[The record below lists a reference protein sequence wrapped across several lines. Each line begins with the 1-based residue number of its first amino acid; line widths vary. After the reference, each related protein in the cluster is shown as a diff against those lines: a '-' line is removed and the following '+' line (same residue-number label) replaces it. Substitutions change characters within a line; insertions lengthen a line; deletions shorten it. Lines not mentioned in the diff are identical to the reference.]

1 MSKTAINSKQRG
13 GVAPEL
19 VLLLLGAFLVRM
31 VLVAMT
37 DGYVY
42 DTNTFSAWA
51 GLLADGGLKNF
62 YTGGF
67 FADYPPGYMLV
78 LWLVGLATR
87 ALGLAALTPAALAV
101 QCLVPVL
108 CDLAI
113 ATVLYHIA
121 LPRFGTR
128 AALVAAAFAALNPA
142 LIYDVAVWKQVD
154 SVLTLCLLLLF
165 FALQNKHFFVAAV
178 WYGIALAVKPQ
189 ALLYGP
195 VFALAFLLPLITQPG
210 WRAKCKAVLRAAGA
224 AAVSVGVVL
233 LISLPFTGNQ
243 TPFVWLLEKYFSTT
257 SSYPYA
263 SLNAFNFITALGGN
277 WQPQAN
283 QFLFLSWQHWGT
295 VMLVLLT
302 IAVFVLG
309 FFAARSGR
317 LNLPLLAAFYG
328 IGVFLFA
335 HRMHERYLL
344 PAVVLLV
351 GAWALDGDRRRLFA
365 AAAFSAVLLVNMAMV
380 QHNVGGDEF
389 LQSTSSV
396 LTARGL
402 GFFAVATFC
411 FLTYWVLQSIRGQ
424 VPDSMMPK
432 PKAPPSDEPQKA
444 QHFKVPAAGA
454 ASVPPKA
461 QPFKASATA
470 TASVPPKAQPFKAS
484 AAASVSGPPKAQP
497 FKASA
502 AASVSGPPKAQPFKA
517 PRTPAKTAASLI
529 APPPRFSKR
538 DALALILL
546 TLFAACL
553 SLPYLGTTQVPQT
566 AFTTTGSVSFSIGYD
581 SPQQIASIWVYP
593 GLGNGSVQVADT
605 AGNVLAEQP
614 LTGGTCFAWQVTDAF
629 INEKALTITVTGGTV
644 NEIVFVDADHKALT
658 PTILPSGAAPLFDE
672 AATLPVRPSQLNSMY
687 FDEIY
692 HGRTGFET
700 LHGLPVYETTHPP
713 LGKDLIAVG
722 IALFGMN
729 PFGWRIMGTLFGIA
743 MVPVFYL
750 LARRL
755 FKRTWLAT
763 GVTALFAL
771 DFMRYTQSRIA
782 TIDVY
787 VVFFVLLGAYFMVW
801 FCQSFIPNGRHGA
814 LVPAALGGVAFGLG
828 CASKWTGV
836 YAGAGLALVYFAAL
850 LLRHKALASQ
860 PGTRLEKHE
869 TYRQDL
875 SFALLAGLGFYVVVP
890 LVVYLLS
897 YLPLVLAP
905 DNGFTIASILPAQQS
920 MYSYHSQLTSTHPF
934 ESKWYTW
941 PLLLRPVWY
950 YMGSRLPDGIVAS
963 IAVLGNPVVFW
974 GGAAAVVL
982 QLLRTLRGKAKPAV
996 WFVLAL
1002 WAAQYLP
1009 WALITR
1015 ATFLYHYFAA
1025 MPFALLALGLLLD
1038 SLAEHHPRAAKVTTV
1053 FLVVVAAALLAYFFP
1068 VLSGLPIPAAYATAL
1083 KWLPGW
1089 GFYIV

>member
-1 MSKTAINSKQRG
+1 MSKTGISSKQRG
-13 GVAPEL
+13 GIAPEL
-19 VLLLLGAFLVRM
+19 VLLLLCAFLVRM
-31 VLVAMT
+31 VLVAVT

-67 FADYPPGYMLV
+67 FADYPPGYLLV
-78 LWLVGLATR
+78 LWLVGLTTR
-87 ALGLAALTPAALAV
+87 TLGLAALTPAALVV
-101 QCLVPVL
+101 QCFVPVL

-121 LPRFGTR
+121 LPRFGAR

-142 LIYDVAVWKQVD
+142 LIYDTSVWKQVD
-154 SVLTLCLLLLF
+154 SVLALCLLLAF
-165 FALQNKHFFVAAV
+165 WALQNSRFFVAAV

-195 VFALAFLLPLITQPG
+195 VFALAFLLPLVTQPG
-210 WRAKCKAVLRAAGA
+210 WRAKGKAALQAAGA
-224 AAVSVGVVL
+224 ALTSVGVVL
-233 LISLPFTGNQ
+233 LISLPFTGSQ
-243 TPFVWLLEKYFSTT
+243 TPFVWLLEKYFSTAA
-257 SSYPYA
+257 SYPYA

-277 WQPQAN
+277 WQPQTN
-283 QFLFLSWQHWGT
+283 LFLFLSWQHWGT
-295 VMLVLLT
+295 VMLALLT
-302 IAVFVLG
+302 VAVFVLG
-309 FFAARSGR
+309 FLAARAGK

-344 PAVVLLV
+344 PAIVLLV
-351 GAWALDGDRRRLFA
+351 GAWALDGDRRQLFTVA
-365 AAAFSAVLLVNMAMV
+365 ALSAVLLVNMAMV
-380 QHNVGGDEF
+380 QYNVGHDEF
-389 LQSTSSV
+389 LQTATSV
-396 LTARGL
+396 LIARSL

-411 FLTYWVLQSIRGQ
+411 YLTYLIWQSVRGR
-424 VPDSMMPK
+424 VPAAALPK
-432 PKAPPSDEPQKA
+432 PKAPPSDAPQTA
-444 QHFKVPAAGA
+444 RHFKAPAAG
-454 ASVPPKA
+454 
-461 QPFKASATA
+461 
-470 TASVPPKAQPFKAS
+470 TASGPAKAPPFKAS
-484 AAASVSGPPKAQP
+484 AAVTAPAAVSVPAKP
-497 FKASA
+497 
-502 AASVSGPPKAQPFKA
+502 QPFKA
-517 PRTPAKTAASLI
+517 PRAPAKTVASLI

-553 SLPYLGTTQVPQT
+553 SLPYLGTTKAPQT
-566 AFTTTGSVSFSIGYD
+566 SFTAAGPVSFSIGYD
-581 SPQQIASIWVYP
+581 SQQKIASIWVYP

-614 LTGGTCFAWQVTDAF
+614 LTGGTCFAWQVTDVF
-629 INEKALTITVTGGTV
+629 INEKALIVTVTGGTV
-644 NEIVFVDADHKALT
+644 NEIVFVNADHKALT
-658 PTILPSGAAPLFDE
+658 PTVLPSGAAALFDE
-672 AATLPVRPSQLNSMY
+672 AGMLPAQPSQLNSMY

-755 FKRTWLAT
+755 FKRTWLAA

-836 YAGAGLALVYFAAL
+836 YAGAGLAVVYFAAL
-850 LLRHKALASQ
+850 LLRHKALAAG
-860 PGTRLEKHE
+860 PGGGLQQRE

-890 LVVYLLS
+890 VVVYVLS

-905 DNGFTIASILPAQQS
+905 DNGFTMASILPAQQS

-950 YMGSRLPDGIVAS
+950 YMGTRLPDGIVAS

-996 WFVLAL
+996 WFVLAF

-1009 WALITR
+1009 WVLITR

-1038 SLAEHHPRAAKVTTV
+1038 SLAEHHPRAAKGVTIA
-1053 FLVVVAAALLAYFFP
+1053 LVVVAAALLAYFFP
-1068 VLSGLPIPAAYATAL
+1068 VLSGLPIPAAYAAAL

>member
-1 MSKTAINSKQRG
+1 MSKTAIKPKRRG

-19 VLLLLGAFLVRM
+19 VLLLLCAFLVRM
-31 VLVAMT
+31 VLVAVT

-87 ALGLAALTPAALAV
+87 ALGLVALTPAALAV

-113 ATVLYHIA
+113 AAVLYHLA

-128 AALVAAAFAALNPA
+128 TALVAAAFAALNPA
-142 LIYDVAVWKQVD
+142 LIYNVAVWKQVD
-154 SVLTLCLLLLF
+154 SVLTLCLLLAFL
-165 FALQNKHFFVAAV
+165 ALQNNRFFVAAL
-178 WYGIALAVKPQ
+178 WYGIGLAVKPQ

-195 VFALAFLLPLITQPG
+195 VFALAFLLPLLTQPG
-210 WRAKCKAVLRAAGA
+210 WRAKGKAALKAAGA
-224 AAVSVGVVL
+224 AIASVGVVL
-233 LISLPFTGNQ
+233 LISLPFTGSQ
-243 TPFVWLLEKYFSTT
+243 TPFVWLLEKYFSTA

-283 QFLFLSWQHWGT
+283 LFLFLSWQHWGA

-302 IAVFVLG
+302 VALFVLG
-309 FFAARSGR
+309 FLAARAGR

-328 IGVFLFA
+328 IGIFLFA

-344 PAVVLLV
+344 PALVLLIA
-351 GAWALDGDRRRLFA
+351 AWALDSDRRRLFVA
-365 AAAFSAVLLVNMAMV
+365 AALSAVLLVNMAMV
-380 QHNVGGDEF
+380 QYNVGRDEF
-389 LQSTSSV
+389 LQSTTSV
-396 LTARGL
+396 FIARSL
-402 GFFAVATFC
+402 GFFAVAAFC
-411 FLTYWVLQSIRGQ
+411 YLTYLIWQSVRG
-424 VPDSMMPK
+424 
-432 PKAPPSDEPQKA
+432 
-444 QHFKVPAAGA
+444 KVPASALPKPPATPA
-454 ASVPPKA
+454 ANDG
-461 QPFKASATA
+461 QPAK
-470 TASVPPKAQPFKAS
+470 P
-484 AAASVSGPPKAQP
+484 
-497 FKASA
+497 
-502 AASVSGPPKAQPFKA
+502 QPFKA
-517 PRTPAKTAASLI
+517 PHAPKKTAVNFI

-538 DALALILL
+538 DALAITLL

-566 AFTTTGSVSFSIGYD
+566 SFGTAGSVSFSVGYD

-629 INEKALTITVTGGTV
+629 IEEKALTITITGGTV
-644 NEIVFVDADHKALT
+644 NEIVFVSADHKALT
-658 PTILPSGAAPLFDE
+658 PTILPSGAAALFDE
-672 AATLPVRPSQLNSMY
+672 AGTLPARPSQLNSMY

-692 HGRTGFET
+692 HGRTGYET
-700 LHGLPVYETTHPP
+700 LHGLPIYETTHPP
-713 LGKDLIAVG
+713 LGKDIIAIG

-755 FKRTWLAT
+755 LKRTWLAA
-763 GVTALFAL
+763 GVTSLFAL

-801 FCQSFIPNGRHGA
+801 FCQSFIPGGRHGA

-836 YAGAGLALVYFAAL
+836 YAGAGLAIVYFAAL
-850 LLRHKALASQ
+850 LLRHKALAAQ
-860 PGTRLEKHE
+860 PGTTLEKRE

-890 LVVYLLS
+890 LVVYVLS

-905 DNGFTIASILPAQQS
+905 DNGFTLASILPAQQS

-974 GGAAAVVL
+974 GGALAVVV
-982 QLLRTLRGKAKPAV
+982 QLLQTLRGKAKPAV

-1002 WAAQYLP
+1002 WGAQYLP
-1009 WALITR
+1009 WVLITR

-1025 MPFALLALGLLLD
+1025 MPFALLALGLLLG
-1038 SLAEHHPRAAKVTTV
+1038 SLAEHHPRAAKVTTGI
-1053 FLVVVAAALLAYFFP
+1053 LIGVAAVLLVFFFP
-1068 VLSGLPIPAAYATAL
+1068 VLSGLPIPAAYAAAL